1 MGLAERRAA
10 KEFETNRYPAVKK
23 DIDAAAK
30 FDVPVE
36 VKWDSLAVAEYAHM
50 YEEAWLKVYFRPLID
65 ALKAITVDAM
75 GSDALKASLKRI
87 VIQNMKDN
95 SSSSYWA
102 IFTDGTLTLDHAP
115 VSNVDYIEDRKTQ
128 LQKVLEEKL

>member
-10 KEFETNRYPAVKK
+10 KDFETNRYPAVKK
-23 DIDAAAK
+23 DVDAAAK
-30 FDVPVE
+30 FDVPME

-75 GSDALKASLKRI
+75 GADALKASLKRI

-95 SSSSYWA
+95 SSSNYWA
-102 IFTDGTLTLDHAP
+102 IFTDGILTLDHAP
-115 VSNVDYIEDRKTQ
+115 VSNVDYIDDRKTQ
-128 LQKVLEEKL
+128 LQKILEEKL

>member
-10 KEFETNRYPAVKK
+10 KDFETNRYPAVKK
-23 DIDAAAK
+23 DVDAAAK

-75 GSDALKASLKRI
+75 GADALKASLKRI

-95 SSSSYWA
+95 SSSNYWA
-102 IFTDGTLTLDHAP
+102 IFTDGILTLDHAP
-115 VSNVDYIEDRKTQ
+115 VSNVDYIDDRKTQ
-128 LQKVLEEKL
+128 LQKILEEKL

>member
-75 GSDALKASLKRI
+75 GADALKASLKRI
-87 VIQNMKDN
+87 IIQNMKNN
-95 SSSSYWA
+95 SSSNYWA
-102 IFTDGTLTLDHAP
+102 IFTDGILTLDHAP
-115 VSNVDYIEDRKTQ
+115 VSNVDDIEDRKTQ
-128 LQKVLEEKL
+128 LQKVLEAKL

>member
-23 DIDAAAK
+23 DVDAAAK
-30 FDVPVE
+30 FDVPIE
-36 VKWDSLAVAEYAHM
+36 VKWDSLALAEYAHM
-50 YEEAWLKVYFRPLID
+50 YEEAWVKVYFRPLID

-75 GSDALKASLKRI
+75 GADALKASLKRI

-102 IFTDGTLTLDHAP
+102 IFTDGILTLDHAP
-115 VSNVDYIEDRKTQ
+115 VSNVDYIDDRKTQ